1 MTFRISPLLVHVG
14 RVSLMALSGLLR
26 LALFGL
32 LSVNVSVAAPP
43 SRPIDIN
50 LYAGEYELQSP
61 QCKLQDGKLID
72 RCGANIKDR
81 LAIVRVD
88 DDNARVVVHSYQIN
102 QHVCHVDG
110 VAIRTKGGLKYCL
123 EYEPET
129 CLSFALSPTEITL
142 HMNVDRNHHVPFCGS
157 RATLDGLKF
166 PRTARLDPT
175 RCLKH

>member
-72 RCGANIKDR
+72 RCGANM
-81 LAIVRVD
+81 
-88 DDNARVVVHSYQIN
+88 HSYQIN
-102 QHVCHVDG
+102 QHVCHIDG